1 MESRHPAAKCQ
12 WRLGVWAVGRVGGWR
27 EEAMINDDCALI
39 NDLVPNAQPTTH
51 NPQSPINA
59 KAAESGGR
67 GLPGSGGGPGI
78 GPVGEEVI
86 RPA

>member
-27 EEAMINDDCALI
+27 EEAMINDHCALI
-39 NDLVPNAQPTTH
+39 NDSSPNAQPTTH
-51 NPQSPINA
+51 NPQSPTNK
-59 KAAESGGR
+59 KAAGSGGR
-67 GLPGSGGGPGI
+67 GFPWIRRRAGNWGGLEG
-78 GPVGEEVI
+78 VI